1 MIDLI
6 RSRLAE
12 EKCRSLCAPTPQA
25 RQACLHLLCDQIHFV
40 SQSSGERCAISTRHW
55 PTSSQFAA
63 RLPPVR
69 RFAAM
74 ARQPSPPP
82 AVLPFSPRPPHFF
95 GFTISPGL
103 PWPFSQPG
111 LPPRLSPG
119 PSPSPISAARPPA

>member
-82 AVLPFSPRPPHFF
+82 AVLPLLTPSLHFCGLSISPVLPAPFFFAGRRPPC
-95 GFTISPGL
+95 
-103 PWPFSQPG
+103 
-111 LPPRLSPG
+111 
-119 PSPSPISAARPPA
+119 